1 MSVFIS
7 RSFWSKALFTA
18 GLAITCF
25 AISCGPLVAQDSC
38 FACHDNAVHSLSN
51 APQSLSQIGTSYLDF
66 FERDEAKRV
75 LDAFFAVPTPM
86 NAIVSSFASLE
97 ALEGGHPSLSQ
108 QEADELHLFILGL
121 EQLDN

>member
-7 RSFWSKALFTA
+7 GASWRSALFTA
-18 GLAITCF
+18 KLALICL
-25 AISCGPLVAQDSC
+25 AISCGPAIAQDACS
-38 FACHDNAVHSLSN
+38 ACHDNAVHSLSN
-51 APQSLSQIGTSYLDF
+51 APKSLSEIGTSYLDF

-97 ALEGGHPSLSQ
+97 ALEGGHPSLTS
-108 QEADELHLFILGL
+108 QEADELYLFILGL
-121 EQLDN
+121 EQ